1 MDNPLGPLR
10 SGQTVAVI
18 GGGPAGASCA
28 IMLRRLASAGG
39 ISLQVVLFEPKDF
52 AVQRNVCVGVLSPP
66 FRTLLNQ
73 LGLALPE
80 GIVQRRIK
88 GYMLHSKKQTVML
101 EERSGSE
108 QTLVVARAD
117 LDRFL
122 LRSAEEAGVSVMRNA
137 VLDIRPGPEE
147 IVVST
152 QEGGAISADVVAGAF
167 GLDEKM
173 LSMFEARV
181 PGYRRPPVTKSILT
195 EILSTRE
202 DVDTRLEDTVHAMLV
217 GVVPGTEFGALT
229 PNLDRVT
236 VNIAGEEVADRDL
249 DALLRLRWSRELV
262 PNATLEE
269 PRLYHSFPCGPAR
282 NGHADRVVAIG
293 NASGLL
299 RPLKGKG
306 VNTGIITGIRAA
318 TTMIEDGISKRAFD
332 TFYSRCRDL
341 TSEFKYG
348 GVLRALYHLADRMDA
363 LDAVLTLARRDP
375 LLYQAFYDMVSGE
388 GSYRDIIRRSA
399 QPRLMAKVV
408 LAIARHRIEGR

>member
-1 MDNPLGPLR
+1 MGPLR
-10 SGQTVAVI
+10 SGQTVAVV

-28 IMLRRLASAGG
+28 IMLRRLASTAG

-52 AVQRNVCVGVLSPP
+52 VVQRNVCVGVLSPP
-66 FRTLLNQ
+66 FRALLNQ

-80 GIVQRRIK
+80 DIIQRRIK

-101 EERSGSE
+101 EEKSGGE
-108 QTLVVARAD
+108 HTLVVARAD

-122 LRSAEEAGVSVMRNA
+122 LRGAQETGASV
-137 VLDIRPGPEE
+137 VGDTVVDIKPGPDHV
-147 IVVST
+147 VVST
-152 QEGGAISADVVAGAF
+152 QGGASLPADVVVGAF

-173 LSMFEARV
+173 LSVFEARV
-181 PGYRRPPVTKSILT
+181 PGFRRPPVTKSILT
-195 EILSTRE
+195 EIPSSIE
-202 DVDTRLEDTVHAMLV
+202 DVDTRMDNTVHAMLV

-236 VNIAGEEVADRDL
+236 VNIAGENVTDRDL

-262 PNATLEE
+262 PNATLTE
-269 PRLYHSFPCGPAR
+269 PRLYHAFPCGPAR
-282 NGHADRVVAIG
+282 NAYGDRVVAIG

-306 VNTGIITGIRAA
+306 INTGMITGIRAA

-332 TFYSRCRDL
+332 AFYSRCHDL

-348 GVLRALYHLADRMDA
+348 GALSGLYHLADRVDA

-399 QPRLMAKVV
+399 RPRLMGKII
-408 LAIARHRIEGR
+408 LAIARYRIEGR